1 MRLLDG
7 TQPII
12 GGKEMLKVD
21 QYEFIRTS
29 YRVYG
34 KTIKEIARE
43 TGHSKNT
50 VKKVLRGE
58 YKGYSQRD
66 TQPFPVLD
74 PYLGIIDGWLE
85 SDKEN
90 PKKQRHTAVRVYNR
104 LRLEHGFTGAE
115 TTVRRYVRH
124 AKLRLGLH
132 GQQAFIPSDPE
143 AGIEGEV
150 DWGAC
155 QAIIG
160 GQAKALK
167 FFCMRSKFSGKHFV
181 RCYPCER
188 QQALFDG
195 HIRAFSFFGGVFPVL
210 IYDNL
215 STAVQKIFKGKDRRL
230 QESYDRFRAYYNFSP
245 LFCNPGQGHEKGG
258 VEGLVGYARRNYMV
272 PIPKADTLEQ
282 LNEELLEACT
292 AYGDCRIAGREHR
305 VNELYEQEKRHL
317 IALPDLPFGNLQTVS
332 GKINKYATV
341 VVDKNRYSAPTRYV
355 HCKVNVVLHVDR
367 VEIFY
372 DNKKIASH
380 DRLFSNNQWSLDP
393 DHYLELIQQRP
404 QAFHSARPIRQW
416 RSSWPDCLER
426 LLELFVKK
434 QGDTKGIKD
443 FISVLMLYKDYDATA
458 IEAAVEKALA
468 ANAGSSDAVTHMLIH
483 RHAQAAADF
492 GSLNNWHRFP
502 PPDVSVYHQIGGT
515 L

>member
-1 MRLLDG
+1 
-7 TQPII
+7 
-12 GGKEMLKVD
+12 MLKVD

-34 KTIKEIARE
+34 KKIKEIARE

-50 VKKVLRGE
+50 IKKILRGE
-58 YKGYSQRD
+58 YKGYKERD
-66 TQPFPVLD
+66 NQPFPVLE
-74 PYLGIIDGWLE
+74 PYLEIIDGWLE

-104 LRLEHGFTGAE
+104 LKTEHGFKGAE
-115 TTVRRYVRH
+115 TTVRRYVRE
-124 AKLRLGLH
+124 AKLRLGLN

-143 AGIEGEV
+143 AGIEAEV
-150 DWGAC
+150 DWGRC

-160 GQAKALK
+160 GKAITLK

-195 HIRAFSFFGGVFPVL
+195 HIRAFSFFGGVFPIL

-215 STAVQKIFKGKDRRL
+215 STAVQKIYMGKKRDL
-230 QESYDRFRAYYNFSP
+230 QESFHKFRAYYNFTP
-245 LFCNPGQGHEKGG
+245 VFCNRGQGHEKGG

-272 PIPKADTLEQ
+272 PIPKSDTLEQ
-282 LNEELLEACT
+282 LNEQLLAACM
-292 AYGDCRIAGREHR
+292 AYGDNRIDGREHT
-305 VNELYEQEKRHL
+305 VKELYEQEKRHL
-317 IALPDLPFGNLQTVS
+317 IALPDLPFSNLQTVS

-341 VVDKNRYSAPTRYV
+341 VIDKNRYSTPTRYV
-355 HCKVNVVLHVDR
+355 NCKADVVLHVDR

-372 DNKKIASH
+372 ANKKIASH
-380 DRLFSNNQWSLDP
+380 DRMFSNNQWSLDP

-404 QAFHSARPIRQW
+404 QAFYSARPIRQW

-426 LLELFVKK
+426 LLELFAKK
-434 QGDTKGIKD
+434 QGETKGVKD
-443 FISVLMLYKDYDATA
+443 FISVLMLYKEHDAKSIEVA
-458 IEAAVEKALA
+458 IEKALD
-468 ANAGSSDAVTHMLIH
+468 ANTGSSDAVKHLLIKPH
-483 RHAQAAADF
+483 GQGADF
-492 GSLNNWHRFP
+492 GSLKNWQTLP
-502 PPDVSVYHQIGGT
+502 PPDVSVYHQIGGA